1 MQQTE
6 LVYLSEMSLLTLE
19 AEVVRVDPGERL
31 SIVLERTVFYP
42 QGGGQPSDTG
52 RLDGAGGS
60 FLVED
65 VRWLDGEVRHFGSNE
80 RGALRAGERVRLAV
94 DRERREL
101 NTRLHSAGHVVD
113 MAVHR
118 LGLGWIPSKGYHFPQ
133 GPYVEYAGRLDRDRE
148 ELARLLDTETGALV
162 EADFATEMRF
172 VEVHELPAYCRFIP
186 ENLPAEKPV
195 RVVLYHDFGV
205 ACGGTHVSS
214 LGEIGSIRV
223 RKIKGKGDQ
232 VRVSYA
238 IDPSQ

>member
-1 MQQTE
+1 MQGTE

-19 AEVVRVDPGERL
+19 AEVLRVDPGERL
-31 SIVLERTVFYP
+31 SIVLDRTVFYP

-52 RLDGAGGS
+52 RLDSAEGS

-65 VRWLDGEVRHFGSNE
+65 VRWFDGEVRHSGSSE
-80 RGALRAGERVRLAV
+80 RGELRAGDRVQLAV

-118 LGLGWIPSKGYHFPQ
+118 LGFGWIPGKGYHFPQ
-133 GPYVEYAGRLDRDRE
+133 GPYVEYEGRLDRDRE
-148 ELARLLDTETGALV
+148 ELVQLLDTEAGALV
-162 EADFATEMRF
+162 DADFATEMRF
-172 VEVHELPAYCRFIP
+172 VEVDELPAYCRFIP
-186 ENLPAEKPV
+186 ENLPVGKPV

-205 ACGGTHVSS
+205 ACGGTHVSR
-214 LGEIGSIRV
+214 LGEIGRIRV
-223 RKIKGKGDQ
+223 RKLKGKGGQ

-238 IDPSQ
+238 IDPS